1 MFCFLS
7 KAESVSLSGKRFAFV
22 PGSPRTSPAPRPATH
37 GSKASF
43 FNNPPARS
51 FRDRFIESGNCFSK
65 RHETALVLVANT
77 MDSQTM
83 YERGR
88 PVTSAGPDHERG
100 GPAPSPRFVV
110 DEDGRKWYPFAVP
123 HAGGFTIDYSLDP
136 NPVAPIDT
144 GAPSNNPAD
153 YYVPQPRTVALSE
166 PSRLPRPNRGFWW
179 SGNDTRARTVPA
191 APARASC

>member
-1 MFCFLS
+1 MCVPRTYFFLCLCPAS
-7 KAESVSLSGKRFAFV
+7 ACRLPV
-22 PGSPRTSPAPRPATH
+22 PGRGRTSTQHFTPREMEKTGTDAKLPVT
-37 GSKASF
+37 
-43 FNNPPARS
+43 R
-51 FRDRFIESGNCFSK
+51 
-65 RHETALVLVANT
+65 LWT

-83 YERGR
+83 YEGGR
-88 PVTSAGPDHERG
+88 PATSAGSGPDNQERG
-100 GPAPSPRFVV
+100 DPAPSPHFVV

-166 PSRLPRPNRGFWW
+166 PSRLPRPNRGSWW